1 MNPRQQTI
9 KQLSASGYEL
19 KRHGANHDIYYNPQT
34 HSTVPVK
41 RHDFNENDMKYI
53 FKEANNRRVTMKY
66 IYTAL
71 FTPIEDGSGYY
82 AKVPD
87 LPGCITTGNS
97 LSDAIDQITDAMSA
111 WLVVAEDE
119 GEPIAPPS
127 PQEKLSVDAGT
138 ICSLISADTIEY
150 RAQTDTRAVRKNVSL
165 PSWMVRLADKR
176 GINCSQVLQDALRT
190 LLDNSTIA
198 HTH

>member
-1 MNPRQQTI
+1 
-9 KQLSASGYEL
+9 
-19 KRHGANHDIYYNPQT
+19 
-34 HSTVPVK
+34 
-41 RHDFNENDMKYI
+41 
-53 FKEANNRRVTMKY
+53 MKY

-127 PQEKLSVDAGT
+127 PQEKLSVDAG
-138 ICSLISADTIEY
+138 
-150 RAQTDTRAVRKNVSL
+150 AVRKNVSL

>member
-1 MNPRQQTI
+1 
-9 KQLSASGYEL
+9 
-19 KRHGANHDIYYNPQT
+19 
-34 HSTVPVK
+34 
-41 RHDFNENDMKYI
+41 
-53 FKEANNRRVTMKY
+53 MKY

-119 GEPIAPPS
+119 GEPIAHPS